1 MEQNHNMNNKQEQA
15 TNQSQTQN
23 SNSTTPT
30 NPIKNFLSQRTKL
43 TILSILGLI
52 CTIKLAV
59 IYYQS
64 NYNPYS
70 TPSFCAI
77 NDFVDCDN
85 VATTTKSVFLGIPLA
100 YWGMF
105 LYSFILM
112 LLNIEKLSCRKGLG
126 LLKVFKNP
134 ISYISALGLISVILS
149 VWLAITSFFII
160 HKICLLCFVTYFIN
174 FGIMLVATKNGFKKP
189 IKQSIEDFI
198 EGVKNYTVPF
208 IIAVILAGLFLS
220 YTTFAMPFASRR
232 LSIKHFM
239 TMKTNPYKAKGNLLG
254 NKKGKIRLDVYTDFV
269 CPHCFFY
276 NIMMHKLVKD
286 NKDIYVVHH
295 NFPLDTECNPYI
307 DEQMH
312 KGACR
317 MAKYGI
323 AAENQGKYWE
333 MASAIFE
340 TQPKNDEEAI
350 KLAKS
355 FNIDIN
361 KFKTDIASETTAKRL
376 RTEIDSAISEGID
389 GTPTFVVGEK
399 HYTGV
404 KPYYEFKRIVEGK

>member
-1 MEQNHNMNNKQEQA
+1 MEQHQYKENCNEQINKQNQETCSA
-15 TNQSQTQN
+15 TTTSNQRKT
-23 SNSTTPT
+23 
-30 NPIKNFLSQRTKL
+30 L

-52 CTIKLAV
+52 CTIKLAI
-59 IYYQS
+59 IYFQS

-77 NDFVDCDN
+77 NDFVDCDS

-112 LLNIEKLSCRKGLG
+112 LLNVEELSCKKGLG

-134 ISYISALGLISVILS
+134 ISYISALGIISVILS

-160 HKICLLCFVTYFIN
+160 HKLCLLCFVTYFIN
-174 FGIMLVATKNGFKKP
+174 FGIMIVATKEGLKKSL
-189 IKQSIEDFI
+189 KESFVDFI
-198 EGVKNYTVPF
+198 DGVKNYTLPF
-208 IIAVILAGLFLS
+208 IVAIILAGLFLS

-254 NKKGKIRLDVYTDFV
+254 NKNGKIRLDVYTDFV

-286 NKDIYVVHH
+286 NKNIYVVHH

-323 AAENQGKYWE
+323 AGENQGKYWE
-333 MASAIFE
+333 MASALFE
-340 TQPKNDEEAI
+340 TQPKDDDEAI

-355 FNIDIN
+355 LNLDIN
-361 KFKTDIASETTAKRL
+361 KFKSDIHSEITAKRL
-376 RTEIDSAISEGID
+376 RTEIDSAIANEID
-389 GTPTFVVGEK
+389 GTPTFVVNGE

>member
-1 MEQNHNMNNKQEQA
+1 MEQHQYKENCNEQINKQNKETCSA
-15 TNQSQTQN
+15 TTTSNQRKT
-23 SNSTTPT
+23 
-30 NPIKNFLSQRTKL
+30 L

-52 CTIKLAV
+52 CTIKLAI
-59 IYYQS
+59 IYFQS

-77 NDFVDCDN
+77 NDFVDCDS

-112 LLNIEKLSCRKGLG
+112 LLNVEKLSCKKGLG

-134 ISYISALGLISVILS
+134 ISYISALGIISVILS

-160 HKICLLCFVTYFIN
+160 HKLCLLCFVTYFIN
-174 FGIMLVATKNGFKKP
+174 FGIMIVATKEGLKKSL
-189 IKQSIEDFI
+189 KESFVDFI
-198 EGVKNYTVPF
+198 DGVKNYTLPF
-208 IIAVILAGLFLS
+208 IVAIILAGLFLS

-254 NKKGKIRLDVYTDFV
+254 NKNGKIRLDVYTDFV

-286 NKDIYVVHH
+286 NKNIYVVHH

-323 AAENQGKYWE
+323 AGENQGKYWE
-333 MASAIFE
+333 MASALFE
-340 TQPKNDEEAI
+340 TQPKDDNEAI

-355 FNIDIN
+355 LNLDIN
-361 KFKTDIASETTAKRL
+361 KFKSDIHSEMTAKRL
-376 RTEIDSAISEGID
+376 RTEIDSAIANEID
-389 GTPTFVVGEK
+389 GTPTFVVNGE

>member
-149 VWLAITSFFII
+149 VWLAITSFFINE
-160 HKICLLCFVTYFIN
+160 TG
-174 FGIMLVATKNGFKKP
+174 FG
-189 IKQSIEDFI
+189 
-198 EGVKNYTVPF
+198 
-208 IIAVILAGLFLS
+208 
-220 YTTFAMPFASRR
+220 
-232 LSIKHFM
+232 
-239 TMKTNPYKAKGNLLG
+239 
-254 NKKGKIRLDVYTDFV
+254 
-269 CPHCFFY
+269 
-276 NIMMHKLVKD
+276 
-286 NKDIYVVHH
+286 
-295 NFPLDTECNPYI
+295 
-307 DEQMH
+307 
-312 KGACR
+312 
-317 MAKYGI
+317 
-323 AAENQGKYWE
+323 
-333 MASAIFE
+333 
-340 TQPKNDEEAI
+340 
-350 KLAKS
+350 
-355 FNIDIN
+355 
-361 KFKTDIASETTAKRL
+361 
-376 RTEIDSAISEGID
+376 
-389 GTPTFVVGEK
+389 
-399 HYTGV
+399 
-404 KPYYEFKRIVEGK
+404 

>member
-1 MEQNHNMNNKQEQA
+1 MEQHQYKENCNEQINNQNQETCSA
-15 TNQSQTQN
+15 TTTSNQRKT
-23 SNSTTPT
+23 
-30 NPIKNFLSQRTKL
+30 L

-52 CTIKLAV
+52 CTIKLAI
-59 IYYQS
+59 IYFQS

-77 NDFVDCDN
+77 NDFVDCDS

-112 LLNIEKLSCRKGLG
+112 LLNVENLSCKKGLG

-134 ISYISALGLISVILS
+134 ISYISALGIISVILS

-160 HKICLLCFVTYFIN
+160 HKLCLLCFVTYFIN
-174 FGIMLVATKNGFKKP
+174 FRIMIVATKEGFKKSL
-189 IKQSIEDFI
+189 KESFVDFI
-198 EGVKNYTVPF
+198 DGVKNYTLPF
-208 IIAVILAGLFLS
+208 IVAIILAGLFLS

-254 NKKGKIRLDVYTDFV
+254 NKNGKIRLDVYTDFV

-286 NKDIYVVHH
+286 NKNIYVVHH

-323 AAENQGKYWE
+323 AGENQGKYWE
-333 MASAIFE
+333 MASALFE
-340 TQPKNDEEAI
+340 TQPKDDNEAI

-355 FNIDIN
+355 LNLDIN
-361 KFKTDIASETTAKRL
+361 KFKTDIHSEMTAKRL
-376 RTEIDSAISEGID
+376 RTEIDSAIANEID
-389 GTPTFVVGEK
+389 GTPTFVVYGE

>member
-1 MEQNHNMNNKQEQA
+1 MEQHQYKENCNEQINKQNKETCSA
-15 TNQSQTQN
+15 TTTSNQRKT
-23 SNSTTPT
+23 
-30 NPIKNFLSQRTKL
+30 L

-52 CTIKLAV
+52 CTIKLAL
-59 IYYQS
+59 IYFQS

-77 NDFVDCDN
+77 NDFVDCDS

-112 LLNIEKLSCRKGLG
+112 LLNVEKLSCKKGLG

-134 ISYISALGLISVILS
+134 SSYISALGIISVILS

-160 HKICLLCFVTYFIN
+160 HKLCLLCFVTYFIN
-174 FGIMLVATKNGFKKP
+174 FGIMIVATKEGFKKSL
-189 IKQSIEDFI
+189 KVSFVDFI
-198 EGVKNYTVPF
+198 DGVKNYTLPF
-208 IIAVILAGLFLS
+208 IVAVILAGLFLS

-254 NKKGKIRLDVYTDFV
+254 NKNGKIRLDVYTDFV

-286 NKDIYVVHH
+286 NKNIYVVHH

-323 AAENQGKYWE
+323 AGENQGKYWE
-333 MASAIFE
+333 MASALFE
-340 TQPKNDEEAI
+340 TQPKDDDEAI

-355 FNIDIN
+355 LNLDIN
-361 KFKTDIASETTAKRL
+361 KFKSDIHSEMTAKRL
-376 RTEIDSAISEGID
+376 RTEIDSAIANEID
-389 GTPTFVVGEK
+389 GTPTFVVNGE